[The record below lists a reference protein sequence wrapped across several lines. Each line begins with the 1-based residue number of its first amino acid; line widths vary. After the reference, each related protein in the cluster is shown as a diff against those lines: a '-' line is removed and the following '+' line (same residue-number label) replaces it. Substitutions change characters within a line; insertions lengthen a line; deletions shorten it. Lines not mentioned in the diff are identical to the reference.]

1 MSGFQSLRLETP
13 LQTGEHLLKRW
24 RWWLAIG
31 CGVAGIAIEWLEH
44 NLEMHVDVIE
54 IAGYGLVLPLG
65 IWWLMT
71 QLAAVLADRAGA
83 AAAHQRQQAIL
94 DQLDKHRGW
103 EELIGFVVRL
113 PGNLL
118 PVSGARLYIY
128 DHHTAQFQLTA
139 DSNRLDLATA
149 RLSEPAMCKACV
161 LTRQPHYQAGFT
173 EYCQP
178 LVYDNLLIG
187 VLRLRFRT
195 DALIEQSQLHFLNTV
210 APRIGLALAMSIARP
225 QRIMQAQAEARHDER
240 RQVAYE
246 LHDSLAQHLSYLHL
260 SLDRLSTETAELP
273 DEALHQELGGLR
285 EVAGE
290 AYHQVR
296 DALGMLRSR
305 QHADLIQALRQYTQL
320 VSQRTRLRVTLVTR
334 GEPVKLPDTLQA
346 GVFSLVRESLNN
358 VQRHARAYEA
368 QVVLF
373 WGEDQLIVA
382 VTDDGV
388 GFNPAAQPAPGH
400 HGLNMLHER
409 VASLNGQLHI
419 HSTPQ
424 RGVRLFFYLPLDHV
438 SLTPVATPTQP
449 FVS

>member
-1 MSGFQSLRLETP
+1 MSGSQSLRLDTP

-31 CGVAGIAIEWLEH
+31 CGLSGVLIEWLEH
-44 NLEMHVDVIE
+44 RLEIHIDVIE
-54 IAGYGLVLPLG
+54 VIGYGLVLPLG

-83 AAAHQRQQAIL
+83 VAAHQRQQAIL

-128 DHHTAQFQLTA
+128 DHRTARLQLTA
-139 DSNRLDLATA
+139 DSNRLDLTLPP
-149 RLSEPAMCKACV
+149 LSDPASCKACL

-195 DALIEQSQLHFLNTV
+195 DALIEQSQLQFLNTI

-225 QRIMQAQAEARHDER
+225 QRLMQAQAEARHDER

-260 SLDRLSTETAELP
+260 SLDRLSAETAELP

-285 EVAGE
+285 EIAAE

-296 DALGMLRSR
+296 DALGLLRSR
-305 QHADLIQALRQYTQL
+305 QQTDLIQGLRQYTQL

-334 GEPVKLPDTLQA
+334 GEALKLPDALQA
-346 GVFSLVRESLNN
+346 SVFSLVRESLNN
-358 VQRHARAYEA
+358 VLRHARAYEA

-382 VTDDGV
+382 VIDDGV
-388 GFNPAAQPAPGH
+388 GFNPTARPAPGH
-400 HGLNMLHER
+400 HGLEMLHER
-409 VASLNGQLHI
+409 VARLNGQLHI

-424 RGVRLFFYLPLDHV
+424 RGARLFFYLPLDHA
-438 SLTPVATPTQP
+438 SLTVATPPQL
-449 FVS
+449 FES

>member
-1 MSGFQSLRLETP
+1 MQGIRFLRLDTP
-13 LQTGEHLLKRW
+13 LQTSGQILKRW

-44 NLEMHVDVIE
+44 NLEMHVDAIE
-54 IAGYGLVLPLG
+54 IVGYGLVLPLL
-65 IWWLMT
+65 IWWLLT
-71 QLAAVLADRAGA
+71 HLAVVLADRAGA
-83 AAAHQRQQAIL
+83 VASHARQQAIL

-103 EELIGFVVRL
+103 QELIGFVVRL
-113 PGNLL
+113 PGSVL
-118 PVSGARLYIY
+118 PVSRTRLYIY
-128 DHHTAQFQLTA
+128 DHRTGQFQLTA
-139 DSNRLDLATA
+139 DSTRLDVTA
-149 RLSEPAMCKACV
+149 AQTSDQAMCKACV

-187 VLRLRFRT
+187 VLRLKFRA
-195 DALIEQSQLHFLNTV
+195 DAFIEQSQLQFLDTL
-210 APRIGLALAMSIARP
+210 APRLALALAMSIARP

-260 SLDRLSTETAELP
+260 SLDRLSAEAGQLP

-285 EVAGE
+285 EIAGE

-305 QHADLIQALRQYTQL
+305 QHADLTQALRHYTQL
-320 VSQRTRLRVTLVTR
+320 VSQRTRLRVTLVTH

-388 GFNPAAQPAPGH
+388 GFNPAMRPAPGH
-400 HGLNMLHER
+400 HGPSMLHER

-419 HSTPQ
+419 HSTPD
-424 RGVRLFFYLPLDHV
+424 RGTRLFFYLPLDHV
-438 SLTPVATPTQP
+438 SMTVATPPQL